1 MVSEASEEQKQT
13 ESSRSSESA
22 SAQTA
27 DLNILS
33 FGMKTAAA
41 ALVLFVCVLAL
52 SCWRPH
58 WRITNLFG
66 TVEEVEEV
74 EELYLLEAYLQLK
87 SFFLLLLRIL
97 PPVMSVL
104 VALSPL
110 ETMRRIR
117 EMGSTGKLSPL
128 PYTMMSVN
136 GSLWLAYGIL
146 TQDITMCVPN
156 LFSTICGVVYL
167 LVFSRYQRSSSS
179 SEIYVLGGVVVTT
192 SAVVAAF
199 LLPRPEA
206 IDMIGQIGS
215 LVQVLMSS
223 SPLVVIRDVFATK
236 STAAMSVGFT
246 VASFLSCSV
255 WTLYGVLVA
264 RDLYVWAP
272 NFVAL
277 LAVMAQVSLFF
288 CFGLPPKPAAKQI
301 ELEDIKHV
309 ASPHALEGARDA

>member
-1 MVSEASEEQKQT
+1 MEKEEEEKI
-13 ESSRSSESA
+13 ESST
-22 SAQTA
+22 AQA
-27 DLNILS
+27 GDLSILS

-41 ALVLFVCVLAL
+41 AFILFIFVLAV
-52 SCWRPH
+52 SRWRPH

-66 TVEEVEEV
+66 TVEDVEEV
-74 EELYLLEAYLQLK
+74 EELYVLEAYLQLK

-110 ETMRRIR
+110 EAMRRIR

-146 TQDITMCVPN
+146 TQDVTMCVPN
-156 LFSTICGVVYL
+156 FFSTICGVVYL
-167 LVFSRYQRSSSS
+167 LIFSRYQRSSSS

-277 LAVMAQVSLFF
+277 LAVMAQLSLFF
-288 CFGLPPKPAAKQI
+288 CYGLPPKPAS
-301 ELEDIKHV
+301 KHV
-309 ASPHALEGARDA
+309 ELQDMKHVSSPQGDGGARHA